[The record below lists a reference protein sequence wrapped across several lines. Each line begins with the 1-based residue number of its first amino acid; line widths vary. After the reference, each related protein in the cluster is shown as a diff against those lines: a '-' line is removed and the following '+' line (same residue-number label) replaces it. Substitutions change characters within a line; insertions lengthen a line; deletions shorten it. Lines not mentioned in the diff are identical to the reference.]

1 MISNESKN
9 KEIRIICRI
18 ISKSYKI
25 YNDTIKRLM

>member
-9 KEIRIICRI
+9 KEIRI